1 MVGLEGFSVR
11 LLLSGA
17 SNMGR
22 YLWTAGLALVVGLGV
37 GYRLSPTQTVTKTV
51 EKVIEKRN
59 IVTVTK
65 TAPDGSVIVEVTDK
79 SIIDSDKSSSKST
92 KKDNLNWL
100 LSAGYLRG
108 LQGEPQSEIIGSLQ
122 RRILG
127 EIYIGVI
134 GSNKGMLGL
143 GATIRF

>member
-1 MVGLEGFSVR
+1 MVGLEPSSVR
-11 LLLSGA
+11 LPPKEA
-17 SNMGR
+17 ANVNR
-22 YLWTAGLALVVGLGV
+22 YLWTAIVALLVGLGV
-37 GYRLSPTQTVTKTV
+37 GYKMSPTQTVIKTI
-51 EKVIEKRN
+51 EKIVEKRN
-59 IVTVTK
+59 VVTVTK
-65 TAPDGSVIVEVTDK
+65 TAPDGSVIVTVTDK
-79 SIIDSDKSSSKST
+79 TIVDSDKSSSKST

-108 LQGEPQSEIIGSLQ
+108 LQGEPQSEIVGSLQ

-134 GSNKGMLGL
+134 GSSKGMIGL